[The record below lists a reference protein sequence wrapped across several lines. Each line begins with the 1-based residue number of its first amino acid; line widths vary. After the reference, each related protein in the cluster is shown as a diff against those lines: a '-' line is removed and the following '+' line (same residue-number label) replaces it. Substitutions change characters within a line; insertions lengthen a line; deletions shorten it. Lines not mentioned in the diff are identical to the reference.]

1 MQIPMDI
8 FAGTGSVSFYFLN
21 SFCENS
27 FDDFLDTLAVRTV
40 ADSLAGVYQVAF
52 LVQLP
57 RKLIYSS
64 PESKYMYKENHEGFL
79 KYSFLPC
86 QSLLSRPPP
95 RVPSV
100 LPQCSPIQVANTE

>member
-40 ADSLAGVYQVAF
+40 ANSLAGVYQVAF

-64 PESKYMYKENHEGFL
+64 PESKYMYKESHEGFL
-79 KYSFLPC
+79 K
-86 QSLLSRPPP
+86 
-95 RVPSV
+95 
-100 LPQCSPIQVANTE
+100 